1 MNKLLIIVNY
11 SVLRKTPNIK
21 ATAMLRPLEILY
33 VLDWDLAVFKKNQKN
48 LWFLTQF
55 LFFSVQVQKFSLTK

>member
-1 MNKLLIIVNY
+1 MNKLLIIVNC

-33 VLDWDLAVFKKNQKN
+33 VLDWDLAVFKKKSEKT
-48 LWFLTQF
+48 LIFDAVSIFLCTG
-55 LFFSVQVQKFSLTK
+55 SKILTY